1 MAKEA
6 KGQSS
11 EKGIEEAIEAVSS
24 RAAMLKK
31 AGMPTVL
38 IVLIT
43 LLSIPGIQKRFFDDT
58 DKEALA
64 KTELSYQLL
73 KAQTEELGR
82 RVIENSVQVE
92 KLRETLNA
100 MLLQRSAVGMSAL
113 RPPPVPEPVV
123 APASAV
129 LLQQLP
135 ANLDGMAQARMAAA
149 E

>member
-1 MAKEA
+1 MGEE
-6 KGQSS
+6 
-11 EKGIEEAIEAVSS
+11 EKKQEQEIAAAVEAVSGKVT
-24 RAAMLKK
+24 MLKK
-31 AGMPTVL
+31 AGVPTAI
-38 IVLIT
+38 IVLVM

-73 KAQTEELGR
+73 KAQTEELGK

-92 KLRETLNA
+92 KLRETINA
-100 MLLQRSAVGMSAL
+100 MLLQRSAVGLSAL

-123 APASAV
+123 APASMM

-135 ANLDGMAQARMAAA
+135 ANLDGMAQARMAA